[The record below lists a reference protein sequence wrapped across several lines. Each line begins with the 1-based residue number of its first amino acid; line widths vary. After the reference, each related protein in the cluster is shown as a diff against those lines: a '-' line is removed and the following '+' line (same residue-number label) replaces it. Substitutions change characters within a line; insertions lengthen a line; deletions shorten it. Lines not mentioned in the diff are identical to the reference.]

1 MVMTNLLLGVGIIA
15 VAVVGGL
22 LFIVHE
28 ARQERL
34 YQEQVRREVEEL
46 REQYG
51 KD

>member
-1 MVMTNLLLGVGIIA
+1 MTNLLLGVGIIA

-28 ARQERL
+28 AREERLSQER
-34 YQEQVRREVEEL
+34 VRRELEQL

-51 KD
+51 NDQ